1 VFLQK
6 NKVEKMKQEIR
17 LIGIDDAP
25 FNKSKKGNVLVV
37 ATFFRG
43 GSFLEGILSTKVRI
57 DGKDSTNKLVRL
69 INTSKFKP
77 QIKAVLLNGIALGG
91 FNVIDI
97 QKLSKMLKIPVI
109 VVIRNYPDFEKIKSA
124 LIKIKKE
131 SKFKLIEKAGKVEKI
146 GKIFIQV
153 AGICLE
159 EAKQI
164 LKISCTRS
172 FIPEPIRISHII
184 ASGIVDGESRGK
196 A

>member
-1 VFLQK
+1 
-6 NKVEKMKQEIR
+6 MKSEIR
-17 LIGIDDAP
+17 LIGVDDAP

-37 ATFFRG
+37 LTFFRG
-43 GSFLEGILSTKVRI
+43 GSLLEGILSTKVRV
-57 DGKDSTNKLVRL
+57 DGNDSTKKIFKL
-69 INTSKFKP
+69 INNSKFKP
-77 QIKAVLLNGIALGG
+77 QIRAILLNGIALGG

-97 QKLSKMLKIPVI
+97 QELNKKTKIPVI
-109 VVIRNYPDFEKIKSA
+109 VVIRNYPDFEKIRLA

-153 AGICLE
+153 AGIGLE

>member
-1 VFLQK
+1 
-6 NKVEKMKQEIR
+6 MKQEIR

-25 FNKSKKGNVLVV
+25 FDKNKKGKVLVV

-43 GSFLEGILSTKVRI
+43 GSLLEGVLSTKVQV
-57 DGKDSTNKLVRL
+57 DGSDSTRKIISL
-69 INTSKFKP
+69 INKSKFKP
-77 QIKAVLLNGIALGG
+77 QIKSILLNGIALGG

-97 QKLSKMLKIPVI
+97 KKLNKYTKIPVI
-109 VVIRNYPDFEKIKSA
+109 VVIRNYPDFEKIKLA

-131 SKFKLIEKAGKVEKI
+131 KKYKLIEKAGEVHKL
-146 GKIFIQV
+146 GKIFFQF
-153 AGICLE
+153 AGISLE
-159 EAKQI
+159 EAKEI
-164 LKISCTRS
+164 LRISCTRS

>member
-1 VFLQK
+1 
-6 NKVEKMKQEIR
+6 MKQEIR